1 MQMMLNDEFMN
12 GKIIIYLKFYDY
24 KTSLINLN
32 KIIEIK

>member
-1 MQMMLNDEFMN
+1 MMLNDEFMN
-12 GKIIIYLKFYDY
+12 GKITIYLKFYDY